1 MATDQE
7 QVQALQ
13 QAILQRAHQFAEEHV
28 QQGTVTRSKIIEDV
42 REKIKLMEQ
51 KELLSAKVHADRE
64 YNRLVQASELRIQA
78 ELDRNRWGLVQAV
91 MRNVVDELDRVHNDH
106 QQYLVIFKK
115 LVKQGAASM
124 GQIPMLA
131 AINSEDLTL
140 FADNWKTLVSECCGD
155 KYDIEL
161 SRDAC
166 DCSGGL
172 KLIARSGDVMVDYTF
187 EGIVIRREAELRRLI
202 FERLFST
209 VSTMGTVFNG

>member
-1 MATDQE
+1 MATEQE

-13 QAILQRAHQFAEEHV
+13 QAILKRAHQFASEHV
-28 QQGTVTRSKIIEDV
+28 QQGTMTRNKIIEDV

-51 KELLSAKVHADRE
+51 KELLLAKIHADRE
-64 YNRLVQASELRIQA
+64 YHRLVQASELRTQA
-78 ELDRNRWGLVQAV
+78 ELDRNRWGLVQSV
-91 MRNVVDELDRVHNDH
+91 MRNVVDELDLVHKDH

-115 LVKQGAASM
+115 LVQQGAASM

-140 FADNWKTLVSECCGD
+140 FADNWETMVKECCGD

-161 SRDAC
+161 SNEAC
-166 DCSGGL
+166 PCSGGL
-172 KLIARSGDVMVDYTF
+172 KLIARSGDVMVDYSF
-187 EGIVIRREAELRRLI
+187 EGIVSRREAELRRLI

>member
-1 MATDQE
+1 MATEQE

-13 QAILQRAHQFAEEHV
+13 KAILQRAGQFAREHV
-28 QQGTVTRSKIIEDV
+28 QQGAMTRSKIIEDV

-64 YNRLVQASELRIQA
+64 YHRLVQASELRTQA
-78 ELDRNRWGLVQAV
+78 ELDRNRWGLVQTV
-91 MRNVVDELDRVHNDH
+91 MQNVVDELDRVHNDH

-115 LVKQGAASM
+115 LVQQGAACM

-140 FADNWKTLVSECCGD
+140 FGDNWGTLVRECCGD

-166 DCSGGL
+166 LCSGGL

-187 EGIVIRREAELRRLI
+187 EGIVTRREAELRRLI

-209 VSTMGTVFNG
+209 VSNMGTVFNG